1 MGVVTYTV
9 SVYLLM
15 LHIKTGM
22 TGAAQTHEMAQL
34 FSLGYVLGPVA
45 SNPVIDFLNTQ
56 FGQIVTLIGVL
67 VTLFVALLTWL
78 GNRPE
83 KMKAPLDPKIK
94 VIQIERTEVEVD
106 TWKEISLIELRRA
119 VTIVGFS
126 LLILGL
132 LSFFHE
138 NVDFVITAL
147 IGTLMIYVTSRTI
160 VNVLSKP
167 YIYRCKNPQAAK
179 FYVFKNASIIV
190 EAEPEYIFSKA
201 QDAII
206 GKHIKYVNANA
217 EEQTIFAF
225 HDGDT
230 ITTQGTISV
239 EIQSKKRK
247 LENKTHNY
255 STIVIEFDRMPYNSI
270 TLCTQIIP
278 ILSPLHKA
286 FANAISFISKKSLIA
301 WMIQSPKTEVKI
313 IEEKAKIINH
323 FLNKFLTTTT
333 TK

>member
-1 MGVVTYTV
+1 MVAVTYSV
-9 SVYLLM
+9 SEYLLM
-15 LHIKTGM
+15 FLIKTGM

-34 FSLGYVLGPVA
+34 FSLGYAHGSVA

-56 FGQIVTLIGVL
+56 FGKIVTLIGVL
-67 VTLFVALLTWL
+67 VTFFVALLTWL

-83 KMKAPLDPKIK
+83 KIKSPLDPKIK
-94 VIQIERTEVEVD
+94 VNKIERTAVDDD
-106 TWKEISLIELRRA
+106 TWKELSIIQLRRS
-119 VTIVGFS
+119 VKIVGFS
-126 LLILGL
+126 FLILVL

-138 NVDFVITAL
+138 GVDFVITVL
-147 IGTLMIYVTSRTI
+147 IGTLMIYVISRTI
-160 VNVLSKP
+160 VNVLSRP
-167 YIYRCKNPQAAK
+167 YIYHCKDPQAAK

-206 GKHIKYVNANA
+206 GKHIKIIDANA

-239 EIQSKKRK
+239 NIQS
-247 LENKTHNY
+247 NKTQLEKNTYNY
-255 STIVIEFDRMPYNSI
+255 STIVIDFNRMPNNSI
-270 TLCTQIIP
+270 TLFTQIIP
-278 ILSPLHKA
+278 ISPRLRKA
-286 FANAISFISKKSLIA
+286 FARAFSFIRKTPLIA
-301 WMIQSPKTEVKI
+301 WMTQSPKTEAQK

-333 TK
+333 AK